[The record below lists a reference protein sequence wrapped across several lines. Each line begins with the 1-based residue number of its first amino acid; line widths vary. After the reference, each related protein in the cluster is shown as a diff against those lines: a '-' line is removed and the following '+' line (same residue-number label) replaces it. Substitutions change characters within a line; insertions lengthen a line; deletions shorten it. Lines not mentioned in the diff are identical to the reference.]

1 MIFETA
7 QPFLRQTG
15 WQHADV
21 TELTSDAS
29 LRQYWRLSKDANV
42 SVILMYD
49 PQHTAPRVVRM
60 ARVLADSGLQAPD
73 VLALDPPFGLVTDLG
88 PLRLIDVSEVPE
100 VETTA
105 YAAVG
110 TALAQLQ
117 TMPTPLDLSIADADY
132 LSEIVAPF
140 HINRAAH
147 STALL
152 KSALSECL
160 RNYPA
165 ETVILRDCHAE
176 NITWR
181 KDLEGLDRLGF
192 LDVQDGM
199 IGPAVYDLASLL
211 TDARRDV
218 RPEAERAA
226 LTAFLDRSGRDASQT
241 TAALAVLSLQRN
253 LRILGLFA
261 QFARDGRTG
270 YGQYVGRVRRH
281 VARALHHPACQPMI
295 RALPEYLS

>member
-1 MIFETA
+1 MIFEQA
-7 QPFLRQTG
+7 QPFLRRTG
-15 WQHADV
+15 WQHAGV
-21 TELTSDAS
+21 TELTGDAS
-29 LRQYWRLSKDANV
+29 LRQYWRLSKDATV

-49 PQHTAPRVVRM
+49 PGHTAPRVARM
-60 ARVLADSGLQAPD
+60 AKLLADRGLRAPN
-73 VLALDPPFGLVTDLG
+73 VLVSDPPFALVTDLG
-88 PLRLIDVSEVPE
+88 PLRLNDVSEIPV

-110 TALAQLQ
+110 AALAQLQ
-117 TMPTPLDLSIADADY
+117 TAPPPLDLPIADTDHLRA
-132 LSEIVAPF
+132 IVAPF
-140 HINRAAH
+140 HDTRAAH
-147 STALL
+147 QTALL
-152 KSALSECL
+152 NSALAECL
-160 RNYPA
+160 SAYPA

-181 KDLEGLDRLGF
+181 ADLEGVERLGF

-199 IGPAVYDLASLL
+199 IGPAEYDLASLL

-226 LTAFLDRSGRDASQT
+226 LTAFLDRSGRDAAQT
-241 TAALAVLSLQRN
+241 MAALAVLSLQRN

-270 YGQYVGRVRRH
+270 YDKYVGRVRRH
-281 VARALHHPACQPMI
+281 VTNALRHPACQPLA
-295 RALPEYLS
+295 RALPEYLP